1 MSPKVLLNRLRPIER
16 ELKETTFAVRPASY
30 LDLNLKIDSEGR
42 LKTKRYDKR
51 DGFNFAFVNFPGWI
65 RTTKSPNL

>member
-16 ELKETTFAVRPASY
+16 EIKETTFAVRPASY
-30 LDLNLKIDSEGR
+30 LDLNLKIDSEDR

-51 DGFNFAFVNFPGWI
+51 
-65 RTTKSPNL
+65 